1 MSRKKAT
8 EEKTKPNEAPET
20 SEKDAQGKQENES
33 TEATEKNAEEIESEE
48 KCEEAKQDADD
59 EQTLLKRQLENL
71 NDKHLRLIAEYDNFR
86 KRTLREKMELSQSAG
101 ESIILGILPV
111 VDDFDRARAHLGT
124 ASDLDAVKD
133 GIDLIYNK
141 FKDFLKYQGVVEI
154 ETENHEFD
162 SETHEA
168 ITKIPA
174 PSEDM
179 KGKVIDCV
187 QKGYKLNDKVIRYPK
202 VVVGE

>member
-1 MSRKKAT
+1 MSKKKVT
-8 EEKTKPNEAPET
+8 EEKTKPSEAPET
-20 SEKDAQGKQENES
+20 SAEDAQKNKKSEEHQI
-33 TEATEKNAEEIESEE
+33 TEDDAEDIQSEE
-48 KCEEAKQDADD
+48 KCEEAIQDAED
-59 EQTLLKRQLENL
+59 EQTLLKKQLEDL
-71 NDKHLRLIAEYDNFR
+71 SDKHLRLIAEYDNFR
-86 KRTLREKMELSQSAG
+86 KRTLREKMELSKSAG
-101 ESIILGILPV
+101 ESILLNILPV
-111 VDDFDRARAHLGT
+111 IDDFDRARAHLGT

-141 FKDFLKYQGVVEI
+141 FKEFLKQQGIVEI
-154 ETENHEFD
+154 ETENEEFD

-174 PSEDM
+174 PAEDM
-179 KGKVIDCV
+179 KGKIIDCV

>member
-8 EEKTKPNEAPET
+8 EEKSKPTEAPET
-20 SEKDAQGKQENES
+20 SANNAQKNQENEEHP
-33 TEATEKNAEEIESEE
+33 TTKKDAEEINSEE
-48 KCEEAKQDADD
+48 NCEEARQDAED
-59 EQTLLKRQLENL
+59 EQTLLKKQLEDL
-71 NDKHLRLIAEYDNFR
+71 SDKHLRLIAEYDNFR
-86 KRTLREKMELSQSAG
+86 KRTLKEKMELSKSAG
-101 ESIILGILPV
+101 EGILLSILPV
-111 VDDFDRARAHLGT
+111 IDDFDRARAHLGT
-124 ASDLDAVKD
+124 ASDLDAVKN

-141 FKDFLKYQGVVEI
+141 FNEFLKQQGIVEI
-154 ETENHEFD
+154 ETENQEFD

-179 KGKVIDCV
+179 KGKIIDCV

>member
-1 MSRKKAT
+1 MSRKKTT
-8 EEKTKPNEAPET
+8 EEKTKPTEAPET
-20 SEKDAQGKQENES
+20 SAENAHENKKNEEHKI
-33 TEATEKNAEEIESEE
+33 TEEEAEEIKSEE
-48 KCEEAKQDADD
+48 KCEEARQDAED
-59 EQTLLKRQLENL
+59 EQTLLKKQLEDL
-71 NDKHLRLIAEYDNFR
+71 SDKHLRLIAEYDNFR
-86 KRTLREKMELSQSAG
+86 KRTLKEKMELSKSAG
-101 ESIILGILPV
+101 ESILLNILPV
-111 VDDFDRARAHLGT
+111 IDDFDRARAHLGT

-141 FKDFLKYQGVVEI
+141 FREFLKQQGIVEI
-154 ETENHEFD
+154 ETENEEFD

-174 PSEDM
+174 PAEDM
-179 KGKVIDCV
+179 KGKIIDCV

>member
-8 EEKTKPNEAPET
+8 EEKTKQAEAQET
-20 SEKDAQGKQENES
+20 SDKKTEETQEKAT
-33 TEATEKNAEEIESEE
+33 TEATDKEAEEIKSED
-48 KCEEAKQDADD
+48 KCEEAMQDAED
-59 EQTLLKRQLENL
+59 EQTLLKRQLEDL

-86 KRTLREKMELSQSAG
+86 KRTLKEKMELSKSAG
-101 ESIILGILPV
+101 EGILAGILPV
-111 VDDFDRARAHLGT
+111 IDDFDRARAHLGT
-124 ASDLDAVKD
+124 ASDLDAVKE

-141 FKDFLKYQGVVEI
+141 FQEFLKQQGVVEI
-154 ETENHEFD
+154 ATENQEFD

-179 KGKVIDCV
+179 KGKIIDCV